1 MKAKRK
7 LKQNLPNLS
16 PKKEALSQ
24 IAKIEIPIKDELLT
38 SVESDDEYSQKIV
51 ENIAE
56 KESSERTEIKF
67 DSSRANKED
76 LEMINEY
83 LENSDLRYNSEL
95 RADIYRKFDEDPN
108 QTYYQMALKHGLDLA
123 RLY

>member
-1 MKAKRK
+1 MSSGVVQFCIVKIIYPKIVIPMKAKRK

-83 LENSDLRYNSEL
+83 LEKYSL
-95 RADIYRKFDEDPN
+95 IYWK
-108 QTYYQMALKHGLDLA
+108 
-123 RLY
+123 